1 MLDRN
6 RIPDAMAAILRQMG
20 EQLQN
25 DLGAAIRATVPP
37 LGSFPPPGT
46 LRASLYSYTPGQPWA
61 TIIPEPKDD
70 DRGPLRVQA
79 YVGHRLAEIE
89 QAGRLIEDA
98 ELE

>member
-25 DLGAAIRATVPP
+25 DVGAAIRATLP
-37 LGSFPPPGT
+37 PPPGT